1 MNKFLVRT
9 SLAAILTLLVYGFCA
24 DFSRANAK
32 PAAGEQE
39 QALWDKITG
48 LRKEAESFQR
58 EKEPPRPSFDA
69 NETDI
74 RNYLKALELFNKD
87 LLKKTTPV
95 LDASEEYYS
104 KYPKGYYAKENFRML
119 LILLRNVNYLNAG
132 IMRSEDEMVFDMLCK
147 DENLSAQQAGELFS
161 INLSRLGGLIQQQ
174 NGEKKPDK
182 EAVEALIDKME
193 VQMKE
198 FGRRFKSEGEL
209 LSGQIWLAVAVKEL
223 FPQRSNQILKLA
235 REYASDADKK
245 ILDGIIRGNN
255 ILGTKPEIKFKA
267 IDGNEVD
274 ISKMQ
279 GKVVLIDFWATWCG
293 PCMMELPNVLD
304 VYRKYHSKGF
314 EIIGIS
320 FDRDIESFK
329 KVIKER
335 GMSWPQYFDGKI
347 WDNDFGVYFGIQGI
361 PTMWLVD
368 KDGKVVDTEPGGPQ
382 LGNKV
387 KKLLGIEE

>member
-132 IMRSEDEMVFDMLCK
+132 IMRSEDEMVYDMLCK

-279 GKVVLIDFWATWCG
+279 GKVVLSDFWATWCG